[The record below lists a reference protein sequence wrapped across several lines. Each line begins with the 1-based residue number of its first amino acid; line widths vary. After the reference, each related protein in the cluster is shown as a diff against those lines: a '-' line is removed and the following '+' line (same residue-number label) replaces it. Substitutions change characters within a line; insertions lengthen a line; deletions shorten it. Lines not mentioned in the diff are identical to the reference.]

1 MTPFFEHLESLDMK
15 WTLAINSVHAPWA
28 DSFWMFMSAKAVWIP
43 LYLAIA
49 ALIIYRLG
57 WKRGLIFILAAG
69 LCIGC
74 LDQLSNIFKH
84 GFERIRPCNDQRML
98 DAGLWVLSPARLKSY
113 SFFSAH
119 AANAIGFAL
128 CSVFALNCSLPG
140 LPQKAQR
147 KPALYKATGSIL
159 IVWALLV
166 GVSRIF
172 VGRHFVGD
180 VLVGYA
186 MGALVA
192 AIISLLCCRILRH
205 LFQTPQGK

>member
-1 MTPFFEHLESLDMK
+1 MIPFFEHLESIDMQ

-43 LYLAIA
+43 LYVAVA
-49 ALIIYRLG
+49 ALMIYRLG
-57 WKRGLIFILAAG
+57 WKRGLLFILATA

-74 LDQLSNIFKH
+74 IDQMSNLFKH
-84 GFERIRPCNDQRML
+84 GFERLRPCNDQRML
-98 DAGLWVLSPARLKSY
+98 DAGLWVLSPARMKSY

-119 AANAIGFAL
+119 AANSIGFAV
-128 CSVFALNCSLPG
+128 CASWALNFKVSES
-140 LPQKAQR
+140 K
-147 KPALYKATGSIL
+147 KPVLYKATGIIL

-180 VLVGYA
+180 VLVGFL
-186 MGALVA
+186 MGALIA
-192 AIISLLCCRILRH
+192 SLISLLCCRILRRH
-205 LFQTPQGK
+205 VQTPQES